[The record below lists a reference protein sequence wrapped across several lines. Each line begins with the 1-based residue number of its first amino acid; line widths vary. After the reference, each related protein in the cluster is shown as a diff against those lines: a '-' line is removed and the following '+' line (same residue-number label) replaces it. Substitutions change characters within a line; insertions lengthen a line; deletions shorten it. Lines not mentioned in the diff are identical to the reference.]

1 METRANYLL
10 VGIFSLVVMA
20 SILGVILIL
29 SKTPDSERTEDYLIS
44 FTESVSGLSIGNPV
58 RFNGIQVGQVKDIRI
73 SRTEPGTV
81 RVRVSV
87 RGGTPVRKNS
97 KASLEMLG
105 LTGAASIAIS
115 GGTATSELVV
125 LEEDE
130 VGTIESAASP
140 LTAVIQE
147 APNTLVL
154 INETL
159 SNVDKITGP
168 EAQENIRVLLASLA
182 EVSSTLA
189 EEKEAIRSVIQ
200 ESRETVRNLNTIT
213 ASASKT
219 MKKVERFVDGLGE
232 DTGENIATVL
242 PELRI
247 LIYESRM
254 FVQNLGRMT
263 KRIENDPRQFFFGT
277 PIKEIGR
284 ASCRERV

>member
-277 PIKEIGR
+277 PIKEY
-284 ASCRERV
+284 APQ

>member
-115 GGTATSELVV
+115 GGTANSELVV

-140 LTAVIQE
+140 LTAVMQE

-277 PIKEIGR
+277 PIKEY
-284 ASCRERV
+284 APQ